1 MPTEAELVWHEYGA
15 GPTLVL
21 CHGYTGSSLDF
32 VLQVDALAEETHRR
46 VVTLDLRGH
55 GQSPQYG
62 DLESYSIQLLAD
74 DLIALLDKVGNG
86 PVDLLGHSMGGQ
98 VALHTVLQR
107 PDLINSLILMDTS
120 AWSFKQPDEGIA
132 AMVAK
137 AIEKFDPA
145 KGMPKSMAFESPET
159 ALIAAHVPTEWQ
171 EEKDASVAGMDPY
184 AAKAL
189 GMELLSDGVTSIR
202 PRLSEIAH
210 TTTVLVGQNDHP
222 LVDQAPD
229 LTAELP
235 NATLTVIEGAYH
247 SPQLTHPDQWRAA
260 IVEHLHLKGTTTE

>member
-15 GPTLVL
+15 NAGQPTLVL

-32 VLQVDALAEETHRR
+32 ALQVDQLAAETHRR

-55 GQSPQYG
+55 GESPQFG
-62 DLESYSIQLLAD
+62 DLESYNISLLAQ
-74 DLIALLDKVGNG
+74 DLIALLEKVGDG

-98 VALHTVLQR
+98 VALHVTLER

-132 AMVAK
+132 AMVKK
-137 AIEKFDPA
+137 AIGKFDPA
-145 KGMPKSMAFESPET
+145 KGMPTTMAIETPET
-159 ALIAAHVPTEWQ
+159 ALLAAAVPAAWQ
-171 EEKDASVAGMDPY
+171 AQKDASVAGMDPY

-189 GMELLSDGVTSIR
+189 GMELLSDGVTSVR
-202 PRLSEIAH
+202 PRLNEI
-210 TTTVLVGQNDHP
+210 TQRTTVLVGQKDHP
-222 LVDQAPD
+222 LVDQAPA
-229 LTAELP
+229 LAAELP

-260 IVEHLHLKGTTTE
+260 ILEHLKGSA